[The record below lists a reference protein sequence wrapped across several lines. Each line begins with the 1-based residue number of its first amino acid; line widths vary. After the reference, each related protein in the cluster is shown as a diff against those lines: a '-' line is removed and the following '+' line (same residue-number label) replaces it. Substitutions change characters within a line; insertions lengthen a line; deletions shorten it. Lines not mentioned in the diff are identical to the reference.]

1 MRFLVPALT
10 LALALSSPAV
20 AAGPNGGQV
29 VMAEDHPVEL
39 VVSDTALTFFVSEED
54 GKPADT
60 AGLSGK
66 AYIQA
71 GGKTETVTLKGAAP
85 NRFVGDLKAP
95 LPPGAK
101 IVLSARVHGHGL
113 QARFER

>member
-1 MRFLVPALT
+1 MRSLVTALT
-10 LALALSSPAV
+10 LAFALSAPAM

-39 VVSDTALTFFVSEED
+39 VVTDTGLTFFVSEEA
-54 GKPADT
+54 GQPIAT
-60 AGLSGK
+60 TGLSGK
-66 AYIQA
+66 AYIQVGA
-71 GGKTETVTLKGAAP
+71 KTETVALKGAAP

-101 IVLSARVHGHGL
+101 IVLSAKIHGHGL

>member
-1 MRFLVPALT
+1 MRFLVTALT
-10 LALALSSPAV
+10 LALSAPAM
-20 AAGPNGGQV
+20 AGGPNGGQV

-39 VVSDTALTFFVSEED
+39 VVTDTGLTFFVSEE
-54 GKPADT
+54 GGQPIAT

-71 GGKTETVTLKGAAP
+71 GGKTETVALKGAAP
-85 NRFVGDLKAP
+85 NRFVGDLKTP

-101 IVLSARVHGHGL
+101 IVLSAKVHGHGL

>member
-1 MRFLVPALT
+1 MRIVTALT
-10 LALALSSPAV
+10 LALILAGPAL

-39 VVSDTALTFFVSEED
+39 VVTDTGLTFFVTEE
-54 GKPADT
+54 GGQPLAT

-71 GGKTETVTLKGAAP
+71 GGKTETVALKGAAP

-95 LPPGAK
+95 LPPGAR
-101 IVLSARVHGHGL
+101 IVLSAKVHGHGL

>member
-1 MRFLVPALT
+1 MRALVTALT
-10 LALALSSPAV
+10 LSLALATPAV

-29 VMAEDHPVEL
+29 VMTEDHPVEL
-39 VVSDTALTFFVSEED
+39 VVTDTALTFFVTEEG

-60 AGLSGK
+60 AGLTGK

-71 GGKTETVTLKGAAP
+71 GAKTETVALKGAAP

>member
-1 MRFLVPALT
+1 MRFPVTVLAF
-10 LALALSSPAV
+10 ALALSSPAF

-39 VVSDTALTFFVSEED
+39 VVTDTALTFFVSEEG

-60 AGLSGK
+60 AGLTGK

-71 GGKTETVTLKGAAP
+71 GGKTETVALKGAAP
-85 NRFVGDLKAP
+85 NRFVGELKAP
-95 LPPGAK
+95 LPPGAR